1 MAAFAAMRREAW
13 LDMEILLQLWW
24 LIPTTFFTGVLTAVT
39 GAGGGVLLLGL
50 MGLALPPTAVV
61 PVHGAVMLWQN
72 ASRLTMLYRLVDWRF
87 VGLVA
92 LGSVVGAVLAGPV
105 AVHLNET
112 AMQVVL
118 GLGLLYLVWAPKP
131 QGEVLPWIP
140 ARLKTVG
147 LALVTSMVTM
157 IIGAAGVLFAAIRR
171 RSGRA
176 KEAVLADQSAIMLLQ
191 HGLKVGVFGLFGF
204 AFGPYLPLLAAMA
217 LAGLVGTWV
226 GVNVLRKI
234 SNAWFDHAFRL
245 VVSIVAGILLA
256 RAAGF

>member
-1 MAAFAAMRREAW
+1 VET
-13 LDMEILLQLWW
+13 LLQLWW
-24 LIPTTFFTGVLTAVT
+24 LVPITALTGILTAVT
-39 GAGGGVLLLGL
+39 GAGGGVLLLGI
-50 MGLALPPTAVV
+50 MGLALPATAVV

-72 ASRLTMLYRLVDWRF
+72 GSRLTFLYSLVDWRF

-92 LGSVVGAVLAGPV
+92 IGSVVGAAMAGPV

-112 AMQVVL
+112 YMQVVL

-131 QGEVLPWIP
+131 KGEVLPFIP
-140 ARLKTVG
+140 TKYKTVA

-171 RSGRA
+171 RGGRE

-191 HGLKVGVFGLFGF
+191 HGLKVLVFGLFGF
-204 AFGPYLPLLAAMA
+204 AFGPYLPLLVGMA
-217 LAGLVGTWV
+217 VAGLLGTWL
-226 GVNVLRKI
+226 GVNVLKKMN
-234 SNAWFDHAFRL
+234 SGWFDALFTCM
-245 VVSIVAGILLA
+245 VSIVAGILLA

>member
-1 MAAFAAMRREAW
+1 
-13 LDMEILLQLWW
+13 METLLQLWW
-24 LIPTTFFTGVLTAVT
+24 LVPITMLTGILTAVT
-39 GAGGGVLLLGL
+39 GAGGGVLLLGI
-50 MGLALPPTAVV
+50 MGLALPATAVV

-72 ASRLTMLYRLVDWRF
+72 ASRLTFLYKLVDWRF

-92 LGSVVGAVLAGPV
+92 LGSMVGAALAGPV

-112 AMQVVL
+112 YMQITL

-131 QGEVLPWIP
+131 KNDVLPFIP
-140 ARLKTVG
+140 ARIKTVV
-147 LALVTSMVTM
+147 LALVTSIVTM

-171 RSGRA
+171 RGGRE

-191 HGLKVGVFGLFGF
+191 HGLKVLVFGLFGF

-217 LAGLVGTWV
+217 LAGLLGTWL

-234 SNAWFDHAFRL
+234 SNVWFDHLFKL
-245 VVSIVAGILLA
+245 VVSIMAGLLLAKVAG
-256 RAAGF
+256 F